1 MARVLGC
8 FGVLILMAAAGV
20 AGGYAAYTAYD
31 DHTKPVSNPLPH
43 QNPPR
48 PGAASF
54 RFAMAHD
61 VIHERYPKHGPAFY
75 RERERLARERLTA
88 IPPDS
93 DEAFDLTDD
102 ICAGLDRQGKPADAV
117 PLLREK
123 LTLQEQ
129 RGLSGRQLYTTYA
142 NLGTFLVHANMGK
155 AMRGDADARA
165 AVVEGL
171 EFVEKSMAVN
181 ADAHFGRETWQAV
194 IIRFILK
201 AIDNPDLLTTTD
213 CLGNRLN
220 RTFPAEAFAP
230 AGFDSQA
237 KMGFK
242 RDAYPVVAH
251 PYSTWHL
258 TGGAGE
264 ITGNR
269 KYITHV
275 GDEPDEVKYSDQGRI
290 DGFAFD
296 EPMLGI
302 IGMWRQG
309 GGANPNFALC
319 IGEVMLR
326 VGQRY
331 IAWAAFERASRLAD
345 RYWPDPAK
353 QQFLRDHCARRQKQI
368 EETLPP
374 NEVPG
379 LRSQFEAELAF
390 GEQYQK
396 EYQEYEAGKITA
408 GANIHDKHFWD
419 EFNASHPSI
428 STPPGPEEYL
438 VTYNI
443 DYVGPK
449 VAAAGGAVFGVGLV
463 AFLAAAF
470 WPRRKR

>member
-8 FGVLILMAAAGV
+8 FGVLVLMVAAAV
-20 AGGYAAYTAYD
+20 AGGYAAYTVHGEDA
-31 DHTKPVSNPLPH
+31 HTRPVSVPLPH
-43 QNPPR
+43 HNPPR

-75 RERERLARERLTA
+75 RERERLARERLAA

-102 ICAGLDRQGKPADAV
+102 ICAGLERQGKPADAV

-123 LTLQEQ
+123 LKLQEK
-129 RGLSGRQLYTTYA
+129 RGLSGIRLYTTYA

-171 EFVEKSMAVN
+171 GFVEKSMAVN
-181 ADAHFGRETWQAV
+181 PDAHFGRETWQAV
-194 IIRFILK
+194 IIKFILK
-201 AIDNPDLLTTTD
+201 AIDYPDLLTSTD
-213 CLGNRLN
+213 CIGNRLN
-220 RTFPAEAFAP
+220 RTFPAEDFGP
-230 AGFDSQA
+230 AGSDYDAGRRLEGGTARPYNSFQLG
-237 KMGFK
+237 MGSEHIP
-242 RDAYPVVAH
+242 RDRTYVARVG
-251 PYSTWHL
+251 WDNEIDHL
-258 TGGAGE
+258 
-264 ITGNR
+264 NPW
-269 KYITHV
+269 
-275 GDEPDEVKYSDQGRI
+275 EPK
-290 DGFAFD
+290 DGFPFD

-309 GGANPNFALC
+309 GGANPHFALC

-331 IAWAAFERASRLAD
+331 IAWAAFERASRMAD
-345 RYWPDPAK
+345 RYWPDPTK
-353 QQFLRDHCARRQKQI
+353 QQFLRDHCASRQKQI

-374 NEVPG
+374 DEVPG
-379 LRSQFEAELAF
+379 LRPKFEAELAF

-396 EYQEYEAGKITA
+396 EYQEYEAGKIA
-408 GANIHDKHFWD
+408 GGVSIHDEHFWD
-419 EFNASHPSI
+419 EFNQSHPPI

-449 VAAAGGAVFGVGLV
+449 VAAAGGAVFGLGLV